1 MEETK
6 TAVKT
11 PTKKFQHR
19 IELPLLTK
27 KPLFYAQPL
36 LLWDV
41 KTQTARFNM
50 TEAFALL
57 SSLQLTMSD
66 LLHFGE
72 ELREAIDENYI
83 REEQL
88 LVMVDCRGPEM
99 RALYRKAANEF
110 LTVWLPNTFIKDHY
124 VPYAHLATVLLKI
137 YEDRLAACEAR
148 NIKRLDDPA
157 SELSP
162 AEKAERPVLVL
173 DAFQH
178 AAFLQDARRSA
189 IAVKNKTF
197 LVGCPGLWTRKVAH
211 GRENCMKKCAKFG
224 EACPD
229 ALWTLQEQQ
238 FQLKA

>member
-11 PTKKFQHR
+11 PTKKFQYR
-19 IELPLLTK
+19 IELPQLTK
-27 KPLFYAQPL
+27 KPLFYGEPL

-50 TEAFALL
+50 TEALAVIH
-57 SSLQLTMSD
+57 SLQLTMSD

-72 ELREAIDENYI
+72 ELREGIDENYI

-124 VPYAHLATVLLKI
+124 VPYAHLATVLLQL

-148 NIKRLDDPA
+148 NTKRVDDPA

-211 GRENCMKKCAKFG
+211 GRENCMKKCAKYG

>member
-11 PTKKFQHR
+11 PTKKFQYR
-19 IELPLLTK
+19 IGLPLLTK

-41 KTQTARFNM
+41 KTQTTHFNM

-57 SSLQLTMSD
+57 SSLQLTLSD
-66 LLHFGE
+66 FLQFGE
-72 ELREAIDENYI
+72 VIRSAADENYI
-83 REEQL
+83 NSEQM
-88 LVMVDCRGPEM
+88 LVMKDCRGPEM
-99 RALYRKAANEF
+99 RALYRKAAKDF

-124 VPYAHLATVLLKI
+124 VPHAHLATVLLKL

-148 NIKRLDDPA
+148 NIKHLDDPA
-157 SELSP
+157 SDLSQ

-197 LVGCPGLWTRKVAH
+197 LVGCPGLWTRKVAQ
-211 GRENCMKKCAKFG
+211 GRAKCMAACVKES

-229 ALWTLQEQQ
+229 ALWTLKEQR

>member
-1 MEETK
+1 ML
-6 TAVKT
+6 AV
-11 PTKKFQHR
+11 
-19 IELPLLTK
+19 E
-27 KPLFYAQPL
+27 
-36 LLWDV
+36 
-41 KTQTARFNM
+41 
-50 TEAFALL
+50 
-57 SSLQLTMSD
+57 
-66 LLHFGE
+66 
-72 ELREAIDENYI
+72 
-83 REEQL
+83 
-88 LVMVDCRGPEM
+88 DCRGPEM

-148 NIKRLDDPA
+148 NTKRVDDPA

-211 GRENCMKKCAKFG
+211 GRENCMKKCAKER

>member
-50 TEAFALL
+50 TEALAVIH
-57 SSLQLTMSD
+57 SLQLTMSD

-72 ELREAIDENYI
+72 ELREAVDENYI
-83 REEQL
+83 KEEQM

-124 VPYAHLATVLLKI
+124 VPHAHLATVLLQL

-148 NIKRLDDPA
+148 NIKHFDDPVK
-157 SELSP
+157 LSQ

-229 ALWTLQEQQ
+229 ALWTLQELQY
-238 FQLKA
+238 QLKA